1 MMHPRYRPEI
11 ARASVIRLRFPDRLV
26 SCQSASAVF
35 QTDHCAEARRFQSNV
50 DAATILKP
58 YCWSVAMNLRTLV
71 TACALTVDPKI
82 MHALIRHQSGG
93 EPWAFSVSGHQPQVL
108 RAQGTPSMQA
118 RHLAGRCRHTVGLA
132 GLPGAPRNVT
142 ATMFAPC
149 FNIASAVRQLA
160 QLAERLQLALEGRSD
175 PLRRCGLAR
184 LVATARQRLCGCGQ
198 GPRSMLRGLL

>member
-132 GLPGAPRNVT
+132 GLPGAPRTSPRRCSPRASTSLQPRVSSRSSPSGCSSRSKDDPIHCAVAAWRGSWQRPDNG
-142 ATMFAPC
+142 FAD
-149 FNIASAVRQLA
+149 AVRDHG
-160 QLAERLQLALEGRSD
+160 RCCEG
-175 PLRRCGLAR
+175 
-184 LVATARQRLCGCGQ
+184 
-198 GPRSMLRGLL
+198 